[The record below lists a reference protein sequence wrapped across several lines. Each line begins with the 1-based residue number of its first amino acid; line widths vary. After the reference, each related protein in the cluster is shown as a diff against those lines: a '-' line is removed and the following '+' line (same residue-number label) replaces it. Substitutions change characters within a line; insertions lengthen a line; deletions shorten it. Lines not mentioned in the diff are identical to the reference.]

1 MKTSIMN
8 RILAK
13 SLVATVALATTA
25 GLSSAKG
32 ATYTWNALRTG
43 AWSTGSNWIGNVP
56 PSNFGGEDLIFGS
69 TGGGASN
76 RTATNNIASDY
87 PVNSITFSGTTP
99 YTLTGSSLLMNGNIT
114 NTTNRAQTIQNNITT
129 GASAVTMT
137 SGTGASSLLSLS
149 GTVTNT
155 NGLVLS
161 AGRFSFTQAIVGGGN
176 VTTGSTANVLLQ
188 ANSPGGI
195 GDLTSGGRLNIG
207 NNNGAGVMILETTN
221 ATFLPGS
228 TTSLNVGTDVGGDI
242 VAGTTFDQI
251 VSTGTAVF
259 DGTLSMDFSQMLIDP
274 NSLVSFN
281 TAWKLFDAAGYVG
294 DFSSMTVTNAPGAY
308 SNMNGTWTLDNGV
321 WVSPL
326 INNDAGNQYFAFDQ
340 TTGQLIVVP
349 EPSTIVFAAL
359 GAAISGWHCINKR
372 RRSRSV
378 IAG

>member
-32 ATYTWNALRTG
+32 ASYTWNAVRTG
-43 AWSTGSNWIGNVP
+43 NWSTGSNWIGNAP
-56 PSNFGGEDLIFGS
+56 PSNSGGEDLIFGS
-69 TGGGASN
+69 AGGGSSSRTTTNDIASN
-76 RTATNNIASDY
+76 Y
-87 PVNSITFSGTTP
+87 PVSSITFSGTTP

-114 NTTNRAQTIQNNITT
+114 NTTNRTQTIQNNITT

-155 NGLVLS
+155 NGLDLS

-188 ANSPGGI
+188 ANSTGGI

-228 TTSLNVGTDVGGDI
+228 TTSLNVGTDFGGDI
-242 VAGTTFDQI
+242 VAGTSFDQI

-259 DGTLSMDFSQMLIDP
+259 GGTLSMDFGQMLVDP
-274 NSLVSFN
+274 NSLVSFS

-294 DFSSMTVTNAPGAY
+294 DFSSMTVTNAPDAY
-308 SNMNGTWTLDNGV
+308 SNMNGTWTFVDGA
-321 WVSPL
+321 WVSPT
-326 INNDAGNQYFAFDQ
+326 ISNDAGNQYFAFDQ
-340 TTGQLIVVP
+340 TTGQLMVVP

-359 GAAISGWHCINKR
+359 GATISGVHCINKR
-372 RRSRSV
+372 RRNKRA